1 MMSDAT
7 RIHRQ
12 TEARLHAMAR
22 RHFSR
27 FPGAYHIDLRH
38 LAALG
43 GGSMEAGEAL
53 LHKMFKMAGP
63 RAVHADALRELGNGS
78 VTAGRKVI
86 ERFLGRLHNEHGAN
100 DEPEAEHQII
110 PQPDGNHGR
119 VYARGGAVK
128 ASKADVNFRQA
139 EDNQFCARCT
149 MFREPASCTAVEGRI
164 HRVDL
169 CDLYEEA

>member
-1 MMSDAT
+1 VPNAAHH
-7 RIHRQ
+7 HRVELQ
-12 TEARLHAMAR
+12 LNEVAR
-22 RHFSR
+22 RHFGR
-27 FPGAYHIDLRH
+27 FPGVYHVDLRH

-43 GGSMEAGEAL
+43 GGSMEAGEAV

-86 ERFLGRLHNEHGAN
+86 ERFLERLHDEHGAN
-100 DEPEAEHQII
+100 DEPKAEHQII

-119 VYARGGAVK
+119 LYAKGGAVK

-139 EDNQFCARCT
+139 EDNAFCARCK

-169 CDLYEEA
+169 CDLFQKA